1 MSGDPRAA
9 FVDGVDTTK
18 PNPVHPP
25 KDTGVHGVGTGD
37 PRAAWQS
44 NSTVDSAAL
53 QEERDLKRAVS
64 FCLTVVHSAVTHKF
78 CHERLCRVLHTVCT
92 PHCGLWHRLAS

>member
-18 PNPVHPP
+18 PNPVHSV
-25 KDTGVHGVGTGD
+25 KDTGIHGVGTGD

-44 NSTVDSAAL
+44 NSAVDQAAI
-53 QEERDLKRAVS
+53 QEEKDLRRAVKPFS
-64 FCLTVVHSAVTHKF
+64 FESLLAYQQSAS
-78 CHERLCRVLHTVCT
+78 L
-92 PHCGLWHRLAS
+92 